1 MRDLNCD
8 NNRLIM
14 TIRTVC
20 VNGDTDFDRSR
31 YIVAPVWG
39 SRSRYLSASRGCIY
53 KDPMPVSVRKNERWV
68 SRGGPSLEQGSLEE
82 RRRSTAVRPVDTRL
96 DTVQAADSR

>member
-1 MRDLNCD
+1 MGDPNCD

-20 VNGDTDFDRSR
+20 VNGDTDFNRSR

-53 KDPMPVSVRKNERWV
+53 KDPVPVSVRKMRALGQSWRAE
-68 SRGGPSLEQGSLEE
+68 S
-82 RRRSTAVRPVDTRL
+82 
-96 DTVQAADSR
+96 

>member
-31 YIVAPVWG
+31 YIVAPVRG

-53 KDPMPVSVRKNERWV
+53 KDPVPVSVRKIRALGQSWRAESWAGEP
-68 SRGGPSLEQGSLEE
+68 GGEVE
-82 RRRSTAVRPVDTRL
+82 VDCGATGGY
-96 DTVQAADSR
+96 APGYGPGGG